1 MKANVTK
8 IVDFV
13 ELNSLFV
20 RNIIIIIVMRRA
32 GPGRSR
38 EVSSYTGIYQLIS
51 THHHQ
56 EVSPCE

>member
-1 MKANVTK
+1 MKANLTK
-8 IVDFV
+8 IVDFFPS
-13 ELNSLFV
+13 ELFV
-20 RNIIIIIVMRRA
+20 CLFVEIIIVMSRTS
-32 GPGRSR
+32 GSR